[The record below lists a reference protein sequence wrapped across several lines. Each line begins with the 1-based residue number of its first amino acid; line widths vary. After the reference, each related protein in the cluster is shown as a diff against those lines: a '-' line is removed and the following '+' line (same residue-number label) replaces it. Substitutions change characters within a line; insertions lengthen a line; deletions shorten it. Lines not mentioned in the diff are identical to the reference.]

1 MRSQRFFDA
10 HLDLAYLAEMGR
22 DMLADPPDHPEH
34 PAALTLKSLT
44 QSHVQRA
51 VATVFVQ
58 PRGLDSS
65 GHMVDGPWCYSS
77 PQEAYQQ
84 SLRQIN
90 WYHQW
95 HNSGH
100 LNLADSIDHESS
112 QTLELLL
119 LEGAAGIRTLDDLTD
134 FHRRG
139 IRILALTWV
148 NGTQWAGG
156 DQSGGDVTPEGRRL
170 LAVADTLGMVHDV
183 SHLSERAF
191 WTVMDTTH
199 RPHIASHSNCR
210 ALLPGK
216 QHPERHLSDAQIQA
230 LAQANG
236 LIGINLFSSFLVTAG
251 RATIQDVVRH
261 IEHIVNLTGRTDV
274 VGLGSDMDG
283 GFSALDLPTGIRR
296 PADLEKISAA
306 LADAG
311 FTDTQIE
318 QFAWSNWR
326 NFWQRHLSAVSA
338 EVR

>member
-119 LEGAAGIRTLDDLTD
+119 LLEGAAGIRTLDDLTD

-156 DQSGGDVTPEGRRL
+156 DQSGGDVTTEGIKL
-170 LAVADTLGMVHDV
+170 LSRADELAMVHDV
-183 SHLSERAF
+183 SHLSEQAF
-191 WTVMDTTH
+191 WTVMEKTSQ
-199 RPHIASHSNCR
+199 PKIASHSNCR
-210 ALLPGK
+210 SLLPGK
-216 QHPERHLSDAQIQA
+216 QHPERHLSDQQILA
-230 LAQANG
+230 LANANG
-236 LIGINLFSSFLVTAG
+236 VIGINLFSKFLVSTGTA
-251 RATIQDVVRH
+251 AISDVVRH
-261 IEHIVNLTGRTDV
+261 IQHIVQLTGRTDI

-283 GFSALDLPTGIRR
+283 GFSARDLPTGIRR
-296 PADLEKISAA
+296 PADLGKICDA
-306 LADAG
+306 LATAN
-311 FTDTQIE
+311 FTDTAIE
-318 QFAWSNWR
+318 QFAWGNWNLFFTR
-326 NFWQRHLSAVSA
+326 AGIIK
-338 EVR
+338 

>member
-1 MRSQRFFDA
+1 MAIQRWFDA
-10 HLDLAYLAEMGR
+10 HLDLAYLAAMGR
-22 DMLADPPDHPEH
+22 DMLADPPTQRDQPG
-34 PAALTLKSLT
+34 AVTLKSLAE
-44 QSHVQRA
+44 SMVRGA

-58 PRGLDSS
+58 PRRADAD
-65 GHMVDGPWCYSS
+65 HAVDGPWCYSTA
-77 PQEAYQQ
+77 QEAYEQTQ
-84 SLRQIN
+84 RQIQC
-90 WYHQW
+90 YHQW
-95 HNSGH
+95 EAAGLVTIMDGSPKAQA
-100 LNLADSIDHESS
+100 AD
-112 QTLELLL
+112 LEVWLL
-119 LEGAAGIRTLDDLTD
+119 LEGAAGIRTVEDLAVLYNQ
-134 FHRRG
+134 G

-148 NGTQWAGG
+148 SGTPWAGG

-296 PADLEKISAA
+296 PANLEKISAA

-326 NFWQRHLSAVSA
+326 NFWQRHLPAVSA